1 MNIKYM
7 KKEKNLKIKYYLQ
20 NNRNKL
26 RMNPI
31 ILNKNLIILVFKV
44 FLVDNEG
51 YLMDQDG
58 QYITKEGIIQNQMEA
73 I

>member
-51 YLMDQDG
+51 YLMDQDC